1 MQHPLCT
8 YEFIDAMIASAA
20 RIFRSRTIH
29 IGCDEAWNL
38 GLGNYFWNNGLRPK
52 AEILREHL
60 ERVMAI
66 VRKYNFTPMMWSDMF
81 FRAESPSVKEEYHIP
96 PGGHF
101 SEATKQS
108 VPQDTQ
114 LVYWEYIRDNES
126 IRQRLNL
133 HLELTDNLAVAGHI
147 RLNRSVGANYSLTF
161 RAAADLLP
169 TCKAHGIRHVI
180 ATVWGDNG
188 PESHLYG
195 ALLGMQLYAEY
206 QYRGTVDGQAV
217 YAAFQRCVHAE
228 PNDFA
233 ALRSFDEI
241 PAVHGE
247 AGNEQ
252 AHNPSRWLLWQDPL
266 LGLFDWNVKDL
277 DLEMHYQDLAVRMN
291 GAAERN
297 VAFQRL
303 FEYYSLAAQALATKA
318 LLGVRLYEAY
328 QEGDKRALSDLAYSR
343 IAEARQAIA
352 KLYRAHYELWQ
363 ETYMD
368 EGWEIFDIRYGGLLA
383 RLDTVQDRLIAFLD
397 GENPAIPELE
407 RTRLPYNGKE
417 GLMLET
423 QYTRMVSASNL

>member
-1 MQHPLCT
+1 MQTHCVQ
-8 YEFIDAMIASAA
+8 FIDAMIAQQLS
-20 RIFRSRTIH
+20 FPVHTIH
-29 IGCDEAWNL
+29 IGCDEAWDWETIS
-38 GLGNYFWNNGLRPK
+38 GITDCVLRQNSPGTS
-52 AEILREHL
+52 

-169 TCKAHGIRHVI
+169 TCKEHGIRHVI

-247 AGNEQ
+247 AGNQQ

-266 LGLFDWNVKDL
+266 LGLFDWNVDL
-277 DLEMHYQDLAVRMN
+277 DLEMHTGPRC
-291 GAAERN
+291 
-297 VAFQRL
+297 
-303 FEYYSLAAQALATKA
+303 
-318 LLGVRLYEAY
+318 
-328 QEGDKRALSDLAYSR
+328 
-343 IAEARQAIA
+343 
-352 KLYRAHYELWQ
+352 AHEWC
-363 ETYMD
+363 
-368 EGWEIFDIRYGGLLA
+368 R
-383 RLDTVQDRLIAFLD
+383 
-397 GENPAIPELE
+397 
-407 RTRLPYNGKE
+407 
-417 GLMLET
+417 
-423 QYTRMVSASNL
+423 